1 MDKYIKFLIAGN
13 AKKLD
18 KQPVWTYL
26 YRVKKLLI
34 VTYYWPPAGGP
45 GVQRWVKL
53 TKYLNK
59 LGYQCRIVT
68 VDERYASY
76 PSIDLSLQKDTDV
89 SIHVTK
95 TKSFEVLKIFSS
107 LFRKEKVPYAGIPDK
122 NKMSLVGRM
131 ALYIR
136 SNFFIPD
143 ARVGWNKYAIEACEE
158 IIRKENIDVL
168 ITTSPPHSTQLI
180 GLALKKKFKNIK
192 WIADLRDPWTDI
204 YYYEK
209 LSHTKKAKQ
218 KDLGLEKQVLE
229 QADAVSVTSP
239 LTEKLYASKID
250 KAYGTKI
257 KTITN
262 GFDEDD
268 FRNATISSTDT
279 FTITFAGTINEQFA
293 IEGFVQAVKKITG
306 QHKNVLLHF
315 IGTLDNYTKQL
326 LEKEIPQHHKITAYV
341 PHKELMNYLMQS
353 HVLLLSIP
361 KGNNQG
367 TIPGKLF
374 EYLATQKAI
383 ICLGPQGCSAG
394 EIINECQAGKTF
406 PHEAVNDIKN
416 YLQQLVQG
424 FEAGKN
430 ISVESTVYKKYAR
443 QELAKQY
450 ADLIKCL

>member
-1 MDKYIKFLIAGN
+1 M
-13 AKKLD
+13 
-18 KQPVWTYL
+18 
-26 YRVKKLLI
+26 KKLLI

-53 TKYLNK
+53 SKYLSK
-59 LGYQCRIVT
+59 LGYQCFVVT
-68 VDERYASY
+68 VDENHASY
-76 PSIDLSLQKDTDV
+76 PSTDLSLQKDIDA
-89 SIHVTK
+89 SIKVTK
-95 TKSFEVLKIFSS
+95 TKSFEVLKIFST
-107 LFRKEKVPYAGIPDK
+107 LFKKEKVPYAGIPDK
-122 NKMSLVGRM
+122 NKMSFVGRL

-143 ARVGWNKYAIEACEE
+143 ARIGWNSYAIKACEQ
-158 IIRKENIDVL
+158 IIEKENIDVV

-180 GLALKKKFKNIK
+180 GLILKKKFKNIK

-218 KDLGLEKQVLE
+218 KDLFLERQVLE
-229 QADAVSVTSP
+229 IADVITVTSP
-239 LTEKLYASKID
+239 ITEKLYASKID
-250 KAYGTKI
+250 KALSHKI

-268 FRNATISSTDT
+268 FPNTRSTISST

-293 IEGFVQAVKKITG
+293 IEGFIKAVKNIVAK
-306 QHKNVLLHF
+306 HNNVVLHF
-315 IGTLDNYTKQL
+315 VGTIDSYTKQL
-326 LEKEIPQHHKITAYV
+326 LEMEIPNHHKITSYV

-353 HVLLLSIP
+353 QVLLLSIP

-383 ICLGPQGCSAG
+383 VCLSPDGGSAG
-394 EIINECQAGKTF
+394 NIIAECEAGKTF
-406 PHEAVNDIKN
+406 THDATTEIST
-416 YLQQLVQG
+416 YLQQLVMD
-424 FEAGKN
+424 FEAGKG
-430 ISVESTVYKKYAR
+430 ISVTSTTYKKYAR
-443 QELAKQY
+443 KELAKQF
-450 ADLIKCL
+450 ADLVERL